1 MKQEI
6 HEEELLQF
14 LRSTLLLEGPG
25 DKSVHALLGHLAD
38 LGLLSSARDSF
49 WIIEGIDFKTSSAE
63 WKEAWSNKVR
73 KLCES
78 SKGFALKYFIKE
90 LPESVS
96 LAYPDP
102 QGFQGAIS
110 EGVLENSESSKGNA
124 SSNLSNLQIVKK
136 VGRQLSPLIEMEN
149 DFLRKLE
156 GPNTN
161 RQQARHIFNFIIS
174 RVKMKGEPREW
185 IQLSRRRHK

>member
-1 MKQEI
+1 MKPKI
-6 HEEELLQF
+6 TEEELLQF
-14 LRSTLLLEGPG
+14 LQSTLLLEGPS
-25 DKSVHALLGHLAD
+25 DKSLRALLGHLAD
-38 LGLLSSARDSF
+38 IGMLTPAEESHWFIECPDSA
-49 WIIEGIDFKTSSAE
+49 
-63 WKEAWSNKVR
+63 WKKDWADNLR
-73 KLCES
+73 NLCLTPD
-78 SKGFALKYFIKE
+78 GFALKYFLKE

-102 QGFQGAIS
+102 AGFQGAIS
-110 EGVLENSESSKGNA
+110 DGILEGSESPEGKA

-149 DFLRKLE
+149 DFLNKLE
-156 GPNTN
+156 GPNTD
-161 RQQARHIFNFIIS
+161 RQRARHIFNFIIS